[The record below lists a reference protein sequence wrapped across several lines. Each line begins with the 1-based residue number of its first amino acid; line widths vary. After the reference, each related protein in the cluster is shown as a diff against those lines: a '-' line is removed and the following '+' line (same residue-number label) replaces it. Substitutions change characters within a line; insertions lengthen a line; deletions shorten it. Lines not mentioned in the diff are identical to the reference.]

1 MLANFLNVINL
12 TNMAPVNDDE
22 NEEADQNCCDVNGLG
37 GGGDTERSTD
47 SEIDPRLAPARR
59 SRTVPESLSDDVMP
73 HRNDN
78 LQPATS
84 ATARKSRN
92 RQFVEKAISHA
103 VTSRAK
109 SLDISGKG
117 LDMIPEDV
125 LRLTDLQVT
134 SETHYL
140 TELSYRV
147 L

>member
-1 MLANFLNVINL
+1 MF
-12 TNMAPVNDDE
+12 
-22 NEEADQNCCDVNGLG
+22 
-37 GGGDTERSTD
+37 
-47 SEIDPRLAPARR
+47 R

-73 HRNDN
+73 HRNSN

-103 VTSRAK
+103 ATSRATN
-109 SLDISGKG
+109 LDISGKG

-134 SETHYL
+134 SETHHL
-140 TELSYRV
+140 TGGSKRWTFLRNDGLS
-147 L
+147 